1 MRKKDGDIKMNT
13 VTDAPINVSINN
25 DPVANARVSATPSA
39 LALIERLTNEHGEIV
54 FLQSGGCCEGSGP
67 ICMLK
72 REFNP
77 SASDVILGNWPKAT
91 FYMGDSHFS
100 FAENMHTILDAT
112 PNSSGSFSL
121 DCGTGFAFITR
132 GRLYN
137 DDELASLP
145 PVVRAGF

>member
-1 MRKKDGDIKMNT
+1 MNT
-13 VTDAPINVSINN
+13 VTDTSIEPNIAEHTVN
-25 DPVANARVSATPSA
+25 DPIANARVSATPSA
-39 LALIERLTNEHGEIV
+39 LALIERLTKEHGPIA

-67 ICMLK
+67 ICMPIN
-72 REFNP
+72 EFNP
-77 SASDVILGNWPKAT
+77 SAADVILGKWHNAT

-132 GRLYN
+132 GRLYS
-137 DDELASLP
+137 DDELAALP
-145 PVVRAGF
+145 AVERVGF